1 MLSDDV
7 DETTNTGDGNTV
19 YRVTPRSMQELYEYI
34 NDICN
39 LEAHGWQ
46 QCYLP
51 KARYDHDM
59 QCFFANFTAGYNR
72 GRGRA
77 INEELVDKYNKQRPL
92 SELDVYDECYVY
104 LYCDPRHIAGW
115 TQEVEYDTFDPIHS
129 KDGVDFVQEYLRG
142 VASCSLD
149 TLAASIFYVG
159 KGRHLR
165 SHEHLEKVSKM
176 CHRFLKTGGPKWP
189 KEVEEM
195 RRWA

>member
-1 MLSDDV
+1 MLIGPGQAGLRASCPLFLVPDPSPKINVVPLLSEDYNLAK
-7 DETTNTGDGNTV
+7 E
-19 YRVTPRSMQELYEYI
+19 RTPFQFASMS
-34 NDICN
+34 
-39 LEAHGWQ
+39 
-46 QCYLP
+46 
-51 KARYDHDM
+51 
-59 QCFFANFTAGYNR
+59 
-72 GRGRA
+72 
-77 INEELVDKYNKQRPL
+77 L
-92 SELDVYDECYVY
+92 SRLAELDVYDECYVY

-195 RRWA
+195 RRWAVVCVHVKVAPP

>member
-1 MLSDDV
+1 MSLS
-7 DETTNTGDGNTV
+7 
-19 YRVTPRSMQELYEYI
+19 RL
-34 NDICN
+34 
-39 LEAHGWQ
+39 A
-46 QCYLP
+46 
-51 KARYDHDM
+51 
-59 QCFFANFTAGYNR
+59 
-72 GRGRA
+72 
-77 INEELVDKYNKQRPL
+77 
-92 SELDVYDECYVY
+92 ELDVYDECYVY

-195 RRWA
+195 RRWAVVSEEYITNDAKGTPYDPLDKDSEKLRTLGRWCLEQALEELKRSVPTPFLVSTGGY